1 MFTYKDKTFCDCP
14 RCLNQLCKIR
24 LTDEVKQAAREE
36 GLPYAYGDRSKGC
49 PYFVGNEE
57 SCNGTETAV

>member
-1 MFTYKDKTFCDCP
+1 MIVYKDITFCTCSK
-14 RCLNQLCKIR
+14 CLNQLCKIR

-36 GLPYAYGDRSKGC
+36 GLPYAAADRSKQC
-49 PYFVGNEE
+49 RYFVGDE